1 MKPVSVKMEDE
12 LVDRLERVAWK
23 KRLSKS
29 ALIRLAIINYLRE
42 ESECTP
48 VFQGEEL

>member
-1 MKPVSVKMEDE
+1 MRPVSVKMEDE
-12 LVDRLERVAWK
+12 LVDQLERVAWK

-29 ALIRLAIINYLRE
+29 AIIRLAIINYLRE
-42 ESECTP
+42 ESECIP